1 VLSYFFNTPNLHR
14 WHHSTRLEE
23 GNNNYGQ
30 NLVLWDQLFGTFFI
44 KPVALL
50 GEIGIREKMPSR
62 WLRQLW
68 VPFVWKRYQQEG

>member
-1 VLSYFFNTPNLHR
+1 
-14 WHHSTRLEE
+14 
-23 GNNNYGQ
+23 
-30 NLVLWDQLFGTFFI
+30 
-44 KPVALL
+44 VALL